1 MMKTLV
7 IAEVSEKGL
16 KPTVASLVTA
26 AKRVTGEIELL
37 LIGQDG
43 EAVQAA
49 QKLDSVSKVLVNAD
63 RGENVMSETLTNAVV
78 NLVKED
84 ASITHIFFESSSYG
98 KSVMP
103 RVAALL
109 NVAPLSDVI
118 DVIDEKTFVRP
129 IFAGSI
135 EATVQNL
142 ETVKIASIRAT
153 AFEPT
158 ASTGEAA
165 VEVLPTWPAA
175 MNSRKLS
182 FDAIKTD
189 RPSLQ
194 SAKIVVA
201 GGRGLDNAEGFTKL
215 VQLADKLGAA
225 VGATRAV
232 VDMGLCP
239 NDWQVGQTGKII
251 APELYIAV
259 GISGAMQ
266 HIAGIKDAKVVV
278 AINNDPEAPI
288 FEVADYGLVMDAKA
302 GIDALL
308 AELA

>member
-1 MMKTLV
+1 MKTLI
-7 IAEVSEKGL
+7 IAEVNDKGL
-16 KPTVASLVTA
+16 KPTVPSLVTA
-26 AKRVTGEIELL
+26 AKKVEGEIELL
-37 LIGQDG
+37 LIGNDADAT
-43 EAVQAA
+43 ESA
-49 QKLDSVSKVLVNAD
+49 QKLEGVSKIYVNQD
-63 RGENVMSETLTNAVV
+63 RGENVLSETLTNAVV
-78 NLVKED
+78 NLIKND
-84 ASITHIFFESSSYG
+84 GNYTHIYFESSSFG

-118 DVIDEKTFVRP
+118 SIVDEKTFVRP

-135 EATVQNL
+135 EATVENN
-142 ETVKIASIRAT
+142 EPIKIASIRAT
-153 AFEPT
+153 AFEPCSNNGQ
-158 ASTGEAA
+158 AS
-165 VEVLPTWPAA
+165 VEMMTNWPAA
-175 MNSRKLS
+175 MNTRKVS
-182 FDAIKTD
+182 FDAVKTD

-201 GGRGLDNAEGFTKL
+201 GGRGLDNAEGFEKL
-215 VQLADKLGAA
+215 VKLADKLGAA

-239 NDWQVGQTGKII
+239 NDWQIGQTGKVI
-251 APELYIAV
+251 APDLYIAI

-278 AINNDPEAPI
+278 AINNDPEAAI

-308 AELA
+308 AELN

>member
-1 MMKTLV
+1 MKTLI
-7 IAEVSEKGL
+7 IAEVNDKGL

-26 AKRVTGEIELL
+26 AKKVVGEIELL
-37 LIGQDG
+37 LIGNDADAT
-43 EAVQAA
+43 ESA
-49 QKLDSVSKVLVNAD
+49 QKLEGVSKVYVNQD
-63 RGENVMSETLTNAVV
+63 RGENVLSETLTNAVV
-78 NLVKED
+78 NLIKKD
-84 ASITHIFFESSSYG
+84 GNYTHIYFESSSFG

-118 DVIDEKTFVRP
+118 SIIDEKTFVRP

-135 EATVQNL
+135 EATVENN
-142 ETVKIASIRAT
+142 EPIKIASIRAT
-153 AFEPT
+153 AFEPSSNNGQ
-158 ASTGEAA
+158 AQ
-165 VEVLPTWPAA
+165 VEIMGNWPAA
-175 MNSRKLS
+175 MNTRKVS
-182 FDAIKTD
+182 FDAVKTD

-201 GGRGLDNAEGFTKL
+201 GGRGLDNAEGFEKL
-215 VQLADKLGAA
+215 VKLADKLGAA

-239 NDWQVGQTGKII
+239 NDWQIGQTGKVI
-251 APELYIAV
+251 APDLYIAI

-278 AINNDPEAPI
+278 AINNDPEAAI

-308 AELA
+308 AELN